1 MAKEDYNVADRDL
14 SANQSGLTAGEK
26 IAGAVWE
33 NPDVDAREAA
43 DAAGVS
49 HAAYID
55 YAAALT
61 TFESRDDIEP
71 LAARRARDVGE
82 TFADGDFMRDRVY
95 QGGGTY
101 WTPAAPEPGPH
112 AGDVQGDADKN
123 A

>member
-26 IAGAVWE
+26 IAGAVWD
-33 NPDVDAREAA
+33 NPDTDAREAA

-49 HAAYID
+49 HAAYIN

-61 TFESRDDIEP
+61 AHESRDDIET
-71 LAARRARDVGE
+71 LAARRIRDNAD
-82 TFADGDFMRDRVY
+82 TFGAADFMRAQVY
-95 QGGGTY
+95 ATGGNY
-101 WTPAAPEPGPH
+101 FTPAEPLPGPH
-112 AGDVQGDADKN
+112 AGDVKGDADKN